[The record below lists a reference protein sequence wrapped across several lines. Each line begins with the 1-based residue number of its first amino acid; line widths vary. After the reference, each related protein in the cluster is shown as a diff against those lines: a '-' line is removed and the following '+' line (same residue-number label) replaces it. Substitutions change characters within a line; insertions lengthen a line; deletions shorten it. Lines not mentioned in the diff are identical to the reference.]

1 MPHQTLT
8 VSDCLRGKRQAD
20 TCRTINNANSYNY
33 GYRLVGTTIE
43 TFYQRTN
50 EIKTTFIGTMIVCVL
65 VCPGVGGVGYYDG
78 YNVVDDVK
86 HMWCTMNLKCVYTR
100 MRRIDKCRRAV
111 RAMSRGK
118 ST

>member
-1 MPHQTLT
+1 MVYVGNGRQTRAEQST
-8 VSDCLRGKRQAD
+8 TQIA
-20 TCRTINNANSYNY
+20 TIMVT
-33 GYRLVGTTIE
+33 GHVGTTIE

-50 EIKTTFIGTMIVCVL
+50 EIKITFIGTMIVCVL